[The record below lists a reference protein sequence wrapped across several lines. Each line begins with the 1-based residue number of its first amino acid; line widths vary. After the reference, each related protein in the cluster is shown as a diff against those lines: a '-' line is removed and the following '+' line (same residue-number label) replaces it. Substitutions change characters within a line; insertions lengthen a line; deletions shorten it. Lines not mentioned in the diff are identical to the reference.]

1 MMHWSE
7 FLAFGAAMFTI
18 TNPIGNAALFLGMV
32 DGMPAAKKRQTA
44 IGAAIATAIILV
56 VTVWLGERLLNF
68 FGVSIP
74 ALETAGG
81 LIIAMIGLSML
92 HAEPS
97 GIHSKESERSAAKET
112 DSIAVVP
119 LAMPIIAGP
128 GTISTVL
135 VATHKNHGLETN
147 LIISGICIAAAVIV
161 GVCFVFSGPMARVLG
176 HTGINILTRFMGLI
190 LTAIA
195 IGMLASGLTKLLPG
209 LAG

>member
-1 MMHWSE
+1 MEWSE
-7 FLAFGAAMFTI
+7 ILAFGAAMFTI

-32 DGMPAAKKRQTA
+32 EGMPAAKKRQTA
-44 IGAAIATAIILV
+44 VGAAVATAVILV
-56 VTVWLGERLLNF
+56 VTVWLGERLLDF

-74 ALETAGG
+74 ALESAGG

-92 HAEPS
+92 QAEPS
-97 GIHSKESERSAAKET
+97 DIHSKESERNAAKEK

-135 VATHKNHGLETN
+135 VATHKNHGIEGN
-147 LIISGICIAAAVIV
+147 LIISGICVAVAVIV
-161 GVCFVFSGPMARVLG
+161 GVCFLFSAPMARMLG

-195 IGMLASGLTKLLPG
+195 IGMLASGLSKLLPG
-209 LAG
+209 LAS